1 MGKVLSGHTTEL
13 SIGKRK
19 KHMISTRPRADE
31 CILEGKGTSYING
44 AVLLAPM
51 GSNHVFFSLLIVSIG
66 RLSVFLPC
74 NDILIKGF
82 GRSGV
87 KQGKTLSR

>member
-1 MGKVLSGHTTEL
+1 
-13 SIGKRK
+13 
-19 KHMISTRPRADE
+19 MISTRPRADE